1 MNYKRGLNLS
11 GVALFAVFLTTSLTG
26 CADMSGLAPVF

>member
-11 GVALFAVFLTTSLTG
+11 GVALFAVFLTTALTG
-26 CADMSGLAPVF
+26 CAAYLANGGRG